1 MTVKDLIE
9 ELMQY
14 DENLL
19 VCIDDRIGFVDAG
32 EKTIDVEYKKYIMFP
47 FSDIDEFNY
56 INLKGNEI

>member
-14 DENLL
+14 DENLP
-19 VCIDDRIGFVDAG
+19 VCIDDHIGFVDTG
-32 EKTIDVEYKKYIMFP
+32 EKTIDVKHKKYITFP